1 MIPQRIADNTP
12 FGAEDAAVTAER
24 QEPEKPAEPKVIAQ
38 KKAAP
43 AGDTQKKEETEK
55 QERPYTVMVV
65 DDNLLY
71 LKEMDA
77 WLRNLDLKT
86 IMAKSGREC
95 LKILEKKKV
104 DLVFMDQMMP
114 GMDGTQALQEL
125 RKLERVQGRPQVP
138 VVVLTADDSAGAR
151 ERYMQ
156 LGFDDY
162 LSKPIE
168 AQRIQEQVQK
178 YMHEKNRKIS
188 FKNE

>member
-1 MIPQRIADNTP
+1 
-12 FGAEDAAVTAER
+12 
-24 QEPEKPAEPKVIAQ
+24 
-38 KKAAP
+38 
-43 AGDTQKKEETEK
+43 
-55 QERPYTVMVV
+55 MVV

-178 YMHEKNRKIS
+178 YMHEK
-188 FKNE
+188 

>member
-12 FGAEDAAVTAER
+12 FGAEDAAVMAER
-24 QEPEKPAEPKVIAQ
+24 QEPEKPAEPKVISR
-38 KKAAP
+38 KEDVP
-43 AGDTQKKEETEK
+43 AGDTQKKEKTEK

-178 YMHEKNRKIS
+178 YMHEK
-188 FKNE
+188 